1 MTIESDPPEHP
12 AGSGTSEYVVAACF
26 GAALAGAV
34 GFAVAY
40 WLNLGIRSEGF
51 AAVIALG
58 GLALG
63 LGVWANTTLERG
75 EAIEPRARPASTP
88 EERRTALA
96 GFERGEHRVQRRR
109 LLVGLGTTSVVA
121 ASLAA
126 LFPFR
131 SLGPRPGKTLQRTA
145 WAPGVR
151 LVGEDGQVIR
161 PGDLEVGTAR
171 TVYPEGVH
179 DTAERAAAQ
188 TVLIGL
194 GTDTA
199 IAGSPRPDR
208 AVEGCIAFSRVCT
221 HAGCPVGVYQPDEHR
236 LMCPC
241 HQSLF
246 DVTDGAKPVFGPAS
260 RPLPQLPLDLDGDG
274 HLVARGDF
282 DEPVGPGFWNR

>member
-1 MTIESDPPEHP
+1 MTTESDSEN
-12 AGSGTSEYVVAACF
+12 AERSGTFEYVVAACF
-26 GAALAGAV
+26 GAALAGAA
-34 GFAVAY
+34 GFAAAY
-40 WLNLGIRSEGF
+40 WLDLGIRAQGLS
-51 AAVIALG
+51 AVIALG

-75 EAIEPRARPASTP
+75 DAVEPRARPASTP
-88 EERRTALA
+88 EERRAALA
-96 GFERGEHRVQRRR
+96 GFERGENRVQRRR

-126 LFPFR
+126 LFPLR
-131 SLGPRPGKTLQRTA
+131 SLGPRPGKTLKRTA
-145 WAPGVR
+145 WARGVR

-179 DTAERAAAQ
+179 DTAARAAAQ

-199 IAGSPRPDR
+199 VGGSADAGG
-208 AVEGCIAFSRVCT
+208 AVQGCIAFSRVCT

-246 DVTDGAKPVFGPAS
+246 DVTDGARPVFGPAS
-260 RPLPQLPLDLDGDG
+260 RPLPQLPLDLDADG
-274 HLVARGDF
+274 HLIARGDF